1 MSDALVDAFWE
12 AVDSVSLGLI
22 AFCSMA
28 ILTVVLLAGCTAG
41 QVDPAKVAA
50 VDSQLQLACN
60 TATAL
65 SPAAGP
71 IAPYILAGCGTAEGL
86 ARLASDP
93 AAVQWVNG
101 LIAQV
106 RAMRHG

>member
-1 MSDALVDAFWE
+1 MSEDGYRGPMIGFLIGG
-12 AVDSVSLGLI
+12 SLGL
-22 AFCSMA
+22 
-28 ILTVVLLAGCTAG
+28 LGLLLAGCTAG
-41 QVDPAKVAA
+41 QVDPAKVAV
-50 VDSQLQLACN
+50 VDSQLQLACG
-60 TATAL
+60 TAMAL

-86 ARLASDP
+86 AKLASDP

-106 RAMRHG
+106 RALKHG